1 MCLADVIFIEQSL
14 EAVDSAE
21 EVKVLNTL
29 IQLAENDLKIAKRL
43 GAKASVL
50 KKLEEKLDGHR
61 MKLSGVKSEIP
72 K

>member
-1 MCLADVIFIEQSL
+1 
-14 EAVDSAE
+14 
-21 EVKVLNTL
+21 
-29 IQLAENDLKIAKRL
+29 
-43 GAKASVL
+43 VL